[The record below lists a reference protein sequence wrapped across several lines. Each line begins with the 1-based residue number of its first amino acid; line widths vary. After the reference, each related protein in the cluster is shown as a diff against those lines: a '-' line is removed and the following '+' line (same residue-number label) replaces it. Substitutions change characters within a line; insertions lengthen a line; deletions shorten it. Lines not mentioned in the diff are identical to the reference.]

1 VGTYEDRAKLIWSLA
16 GSGNGQG
23 TTISAAGNSG
33 TWGDTPTASYPSSP
47 VSLSPATDFQLMV
60 YAVNKTSSPTFT
72 VQLGYY
78 DDLGNLFTPAA
89 LLLTVTL
96 SGSAPYQAQ
105 LNAGA
110 RAGSGGSSVYFA
122 FPAWG
127 QVSWS
132 ISGGTVTGANISLWG
147 R

>member
-1 VGTYEDRAKLIWSLA
+1 MGTYEDRAKLIWSLA
-16 GSGNGQG
+16 GSGNGQA

-33 TWGDTPTASYPSSP
+33 TWGDTPTAPFPSSA

-60 YAVNKTSSPTFT
+60 YIGGKTSSPTFA

-78 DDLGNLFTPAA
+78 DDLGNLF
-89 LLLTVTL
+89 
-96 SGSAPYQAQ
+96 APTELNTGTISVASVPTTAF

-122 FPAWG
+122 FPAYG
-127 QVSWS
+127 QVSWT
-132 ISGGTVTGANISLWG
+132 ISGGTVTGVEISLWG